1 MFKKL
6 LVVAAAFVAGVLMA
20 PKSGKDTRKD
30 LKYNLDKK
38 VKEMKSKVKK

>member
-1 MFKKL
+1 MFRKL
-6 LVVAAAFVAGVLMA
+6 FVVAAAFAAGLLLA

-38 VKEMKSKVKK
+38 VKELKTKVK